1 MITNITKDIVKIVNM
16 STIDGEFLSSQL
28 LFHNILSFLL
38 KKLKENRRIQCFY
51 IEKSKILTVFK
62 EILKISKI
70 FPFFIIVS
78 DEIPCKSEE
87 FTCILQKFKEKYR
100 YNTRKFYK
108 FLDKQGLTYL
118 KDIYIKEDL
127 RFTMAINNFNI

>member
-1 MITNITKDIVKIVNM
+1 MIVNITKDIVKIVNI
-16 STIDGEFLSSQL
+16 STIDGEFLNEKL
-28 LFHNILSFLL
+28 IFHNILSFLL
-38 KKLKENRRIQCFY
+38 KKLKENRKIRCFY
-51 IEKSKILTVFK
+51 IEKSKILTVLK
-62 EILKISKI
+62 EISKISKV
-70 FPFFIIVS
+70 FPYFINIS
-78 DEIPCKSEE
+78 DEMCIEGDE

-127 RFTMAINNFNI
+127 RFTMVINNFNI

>member
-1 MITNITKDIVKIVNM
+1 MIVNITKDIVKIVNI

-38 KKLKENRRIQCFY
+38 KKLKENRKIHCFY

-62 EILKISKI
+62 EISKISKV
-70 FPFFIIVS
+70 FPLFIIVS
-78 DEIPCKSEE
+78 DELPCESDE

-100 YNTRKFYK
+100 SNTRKFYLNLK
-108 FLDKQGLTYL
+108 TLIITYSELFTSLTFLQD
-118 KDIYIKEDL
+118 
-127 RFTMAINNFNI
+127 RN